1 MVRRRPL
8 WWPESG
14 GFHFEPCT
22 SRCPS
27 SNGHLQ
33 SRAKGKAYFVYL
45 RVFSVHG
52 CLFGVV
58 EPRRCSLA
66 PLGCRRVSEGSRV
79 PVCTICPCSHPA
91 QEGPSLHR
99 PPGAAREHTHTRVN
113 TPLPG
118 AHACTCVH
126 VCVPCP
132 VPFAHSQESAF
143 LTSWPRR
150 ALSALFL
157 SGAPMPQ
164 SHPATSPFSVPDTRR
179 AAP

>member
-8 WWPESG
+8 WWPEAG

-22 SRCPS
+22 FRCPS

-33 SRAKGKAYFVYL
+33 SRAKGKACFVFSH
-45 RVFSVHG
+45 VFSVHG
-52 CLFGVV
+52 CWFSVV

-66 PLGCRRVSEGSRV
+66 PLGCRHVSEGSRV
-79 PVCTICPCSHPA
+79 PACTMCPCSHPA

-99 PPGAAREHTHTRVN
+99 PPGAAREHAHTRVN
-113 TPLPG
+113 TPLPD
-118 AHACTCVH
+118 AHACACVH

-150 ALSALFL
+150 TLSALFL
-157 SGAPMPQ
+157 SGTPVAPKP
-164 SHPATSPFSVPDTRR
+164 SCNIPVFCPPH
-179 AAP
+179 